1 VSSVDKKIPEPLM
14 EGPSSDPAAT
24 TDSVAT
30 PNPAA
35 TPDSKSTP
43 DAAATSDPAATPG
56 PQTKKLPPRGWLAS
70 QYPYRQGGKE
80 MWLDEMTLLES
91 NINGRVKGNVRTAPY
106 VD

>member
-1 VSSVDKKIPEPLM
+1 MSSVDKKIPEPLM

-24 TDSVAT
+24 PD
-30 PNPAA
+30 PAA
-35 TPDSKSTP
+35 TTDLKSTPDSKSTP
-43 DAAATSDPAATPG
+43 DATATSDPAATPS
-56 PQTKKLPPRGWLAS
+56 PQTKKLSPRGWLAS
-70 QYPYRQGGKE
+70 QYPYRQGGEE